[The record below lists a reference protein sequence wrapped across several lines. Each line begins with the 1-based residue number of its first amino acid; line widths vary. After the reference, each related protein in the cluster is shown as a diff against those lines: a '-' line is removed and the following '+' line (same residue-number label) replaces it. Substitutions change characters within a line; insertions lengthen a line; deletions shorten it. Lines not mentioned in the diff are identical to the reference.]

1 MTNNNIKITVIVCA
15 YNEEKTIGN
24 KEIIYVSLMGLMHPT
39 KIQKYPFKQSI
50 PEYVSAAKQIMR
62 TLSVNFMLIV
72 ITIRNILLR

>member
-1 MTNNNIKITVIVCA
+1 MTNNTIKITVIVCA

-50 PEYVSAAKQIMR
+50 PEYVSAAKQIAQTVMI
-62 TLSVNFMLIV
+62 NFTFATAI
-72 ITIRNILLR
+72 IRNIFIR